1 MITFINGV
9 DNKRIQDMVMNEEYD
24 YLTGNKYTVQDC
36 ISTIKSIAIIAGL
49 ISVVVLSMALT
60 IVTVGLYKNVIP
72 LIDKMESTISNV
84 SGEITE
90 VSNRIILDS
99 DDINRNIIKIRGDI
113 DKIAVIASNIESKGL
128 NITQIGVE
136 YISQMTDDLNRI
148 AKRIG

>member
-1 MITFINGV
+1 MVLIPNEF
-9 DNKRIQDMVMNEEYD
+9 KDMVMNEEYD
-24 YLTGNKYTVQDC
+24 FLLEKKYTVQDW

-99 DDINRNIIKIRGDI
+99 DDINRNINKIRGDI
-113 DKIAVIASNIESKGL
+113 DKITVIASNIESKGL